1 MTEEAPLI
9 TKLGPLGKWANNLYL
24 LVDPATRD
32 ALIIDAP
39 EGAEEVFDV
48 AKEAN
53 VKGILIT
60 HSHPDHT
67 AGLDIT
73 REFFGAPVYCHPA
86 EPWLDRAKV
95 DEDLEDGRKIPF
107 GQLDLTSVFTPGHTA
122 GSTCFVVGRNLFSGD
137 TLFPGGPG
145 RTQSAANLRQEI
157 ESITSHLYVLDDG
170 VTVYPGHGDNTTI
183 GDSKR
188 EYAAFASREHDPDL
202 HGDVLW
208 AES

>member
-1 MTEEAPLI
+1 MTEQAPRI
-9 TKLGPLGKWANNLYL
+9 TKLGPLGQWSNNLYL
-24 LVDPATRD
+24 LVDPASNE

-48 AKEAN
+48 AKGTT

-107 GQLDLTSVFTPGHTA
+107 GGLELTSVFTPGHTP
-122 GSTCFVVGRNLFSGD
+122 GSTCFVIGNNLFSGD

-145 RTQSAANLRQEI
+145 RTRTADDLKQEI
-157 ESITSHLYVLDDG
+157 DSITTRLHVLDEAT
-170 VTVYPGHGDNTTI
+170 TVHPGHGDNTTI